1 MDEGAANSFFA
12 EDLEKLRNIAS
23 GLRIRQVLSPSDR
36 TVTFVFGSAGRVYR
50 VVLRAA
56 ADYPLSP
63 TSVRFTAEGDVL
75 DDSVPHWP
83 QGVNG
88 ISAAERFVCIPGV
101 AEGHQRHADWPHSN
115 DRNRITDVTFRLIGL
130 FGGVENDV

>member
-1 MDEGAANSFFA
+1 MDEGAANAFFA
-12 EDLEKLRNIAS
+12 EDLGKLREIAP
-23 GLRIRQVLSPSDR
+23 GIRIRQVLNLGGR
-36 TVTFVFGSAGRVYR
+36 TVTFVFRSSGKGYR

-75 DDSVPHWP
+75 DDSVVHWP

-88 ISAAERFVCIPGV
+88 ISAGERFVCMPGV
-101 AEGHQRHADWPHSN
+101 AEGHQRHADWPHSS
-115 DRNRITDVTFRLIGL
+115 DRNRITDVAFRLIGL
-130 FGGVENDV
+130 FGSVQDDV